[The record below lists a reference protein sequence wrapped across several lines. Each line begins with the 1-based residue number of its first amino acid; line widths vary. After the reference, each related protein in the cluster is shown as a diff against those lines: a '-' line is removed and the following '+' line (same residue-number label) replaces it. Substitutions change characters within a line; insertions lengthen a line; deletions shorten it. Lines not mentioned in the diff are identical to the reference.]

1 MWRSTQTHTK
11 FLIYRADE
19 KTLAALK
26 DTMRTKTGK
35 IIAAD
40 AVASLPSYLTAM
52 FVQQRL
58 TEQGWPMEM
67 LFLPGLLAG
76 AAGMLGTA
84 LGYVPVAVAFFAAA
98 GLTILLGALPV
109 REAYD
114 HIEWPILILL
124 GALIPVSD
132 ALRSTGGAELIAAG
146 LSVVANQIPPTAAV
160 GGHRRALHLTR
171 RQQQSLSVVD
181 AFVWFGRPWR
191 GQGGATFST
200 KRLVQAARTTPF
212 R

>member
-84 LGYVPVAVAFFAAA
+84 LGRRLHPA
-98 GLTILLGALPV
+98 GLRRLYFGCAL
-109 REAYD
+109 
-114 HIEWPILILL
+114 
-124 GALIPVSD
+124 
-132 ALRSTGGAELIAAG
+132 
-146 LSVVANQIPPTAAV
+146 AV
-160 GGHRRALHLTR
+160 GAGTLLA
-171 RQQQSLSVVD
+171 
-181 AFVWFGRPWR
+181 
-191 GQGGATFST
+191 GAAPT
-200 KRLVQAARTTPF
+200 
-212 R
+212 